1 MKKEIESDNLFEEKD
16 HKQVEL
22 ILLRG
27 MEDLPDTVS
36 GIIANSLGARPFNS
50 NWFDKPKEDLRT
62 KLHRLD
68 QVVDEARNN
77 GKQVIFIGV
86 SAGAALAMAYMIEN
100 PNKIRHVF
108 SLSGLLNIDLKTQD
122 LTHLTKA
129 SSSFKEIA
137 EFLDKKLT
145 PKVKNRL
152 HLPDKVS
159 AYSSP
164 EGKDTTV
171 PYSAAQPAWLK
182 KENQR
187 FIGNANNAPDH
198 ASAIAQTLLVNI
210 RNQLDQLSEAKFG

>member
-16 HKQVEL
+16 HKQLEL

-27 MEDLPDTVS
+27 MEDLPDAVI
-36 GIIANSLGARPFNS
+36 GVIGRSLGAIPFNS
-50 NWFDKPKEDLRT
+50 NWFDEKENLST

-68 QVVDEARNN
+68 QIVDEAKNS

-100 PNKIRHVF
+100 PDKIRHVF